1 MNLKKSITSLL
12 IATFGL
18 MQSAPMGFAN
28 PDLDQITHGSGSVS
42 VDGDTYNFQQNS
54 DKLVARFNSFDI
66 AGHETTNILQPSAAS
81 AALFRI
87 LGQDP
92 SQIFG
97 TLNANGQLFLLNP
110 NGIMFGPTA
119 QVNVGGLVATSLDM
133 KDSDFL
139 AGNYQFDGAS
149 AGGLG
154 LVTNQG
160 SLTARD
166 GGYLALLGPAVSNSG
181 LMTADGGSVL
191 LGAGNAATLSIDGR
205 GMMNIAVDEATLA
218 GVTDANGVSVKDAAA
233 NSGTLRADGGLVKVS
248 AKAVEGAFDNIINH
262 SGIAQA
268 RSASVQNGVI
278 VFEGGNSGIVRV
290 SGQADATGLGAGQTG
305 GRVEVTGELVGVA
318 DGAVLDVSGAN
329 GGGAVL
335 VGGDYQGKGTL
346 ATAKETII
354 ASGAALKADAVTN
367 GNGGQIVVWSDEAT
381 KYYGN
386 LSARGGSEGGNGGF
400 AEVSGKEN
408 LLFQGGADLGAPNG
422 QSGTLLLD
430 PRDIVIHDGV
440 APPNRDDAQIGDSQ
454 LIFGDGAA
462 NSTFDI
468 NEATIE
474 ALTGNVI
481 LQARRDFTMNDL
493 TDNTL
498 GLTSLTAGESIVVQA
513 GRHLTFADTADSIVT
528 QGADIHLEAD
538 SLHSDLNPADGTG
551 TMTLGGLNS
560 NGGNITLIG
569 ADFALNS
576 AVNAAAGNIAIANSV
591 NASAM
596 GLGTAAGA
604 QLTDAEL
611 DLIASTGTVTLG
623 QATTKGT
630 DGAGTGAVVLTNG
643 AITLD
648 ELTLDAKNVT
658 LVSSSTINDD
668 DDTGVSLATTGSLS
682 MTSNGAIGALGGAQ
696 GLNLDVDALTVTSTG
711 GNAITVKNAGTS
723 SMTVDAATGG
733 TGNISITQ
741 DANDIA
747 AGAIS
752 TTGNVNLTAA
762 TGAITDA
769 NAGVNNITAAAL
781 TAAAATGVD
790 LDTTVTDL
798 TASTSGAGNIN
809 LDEADGANVLNV
821 AASNGDATVT
831 SATGSLAVTT
841 VSATGTANLTA
852 TTGAITDANGST
864 NNITSTALV
873 ASSAAGVD
881 LDTTVTDLSAA
892 TSGAGNINLDE
903 ADGANV
909 LNVAASNGNATV
921 TTAAGDLNVTTVS
934 ASDTV
939 TLTAA
944 AGAITDAN
952 GGANNVTASKLLL
965 QTLNGIGTNG
975 NRFDTT
981 VSNLE
986 ASNTN
991 NGVFIDNSGDLT
1003 IGGVSGG
1010 VTGVSNAD
1018 TAIKVFTTGS
1028 LNVQENVTHSG
1039 NGTVRL
1045 ASLGAGA
1052 GRDVTVAANVT
1063 SQGGDVI
1070 VAAGDD
1076 LTMTGSSVIST
1087 TGTGMIAVLAGE
1099 NLNDSETLFTQ
1110 DGNANGDLTMSSG
1123 SAIRTN
1129 RGDIAAVATGSAAI
1143 AVIDAN
1149 QDANGTIG
1157 NVLLGAATGAITDAN
1172 GVTNNINASG
1182 LTAVASTGV
1191 DLDTTI
1197 TDLTATTGG
1206 AGNININE
1214 ADGLN
1219 VLVASALNGNTT
1231 VTSTTGDINVT
1242 TVDAIGGTAT
1252 FTASSGAIT
1261 DANLGVNSVTA
1272 TNLVASAASGIGTN
1286 ANRLETTVSN
1296 LEAAGG
1302 LGGVFVSNTGG
1313 LTIGGITAMN
1323 GVSATGSDIK
1333 VTASSPLTV
1342 NEAVS
1347 NTGGGNV
1354 VLGAL
1359 GNAAADDLTVNA
1371 NVSASGGNGSVTLGA
1386 GDSVVLANGT
1396 TVSAD
1401 GTGAVNIV
1409 AGEDLTDSDTVF
1421 NQDGN
1426 TGAAGGSILM
1436 NPTSNVETEDGD
1448 ILLDA
1453 ASSVTVANVNAD
1465 SDNDNI
1471 EGTITVLARAGAL
1484 LDGNGADVNFTGDKL
1499 ALTAGGG
1506 IGTNADR
1513 IETSVNKFEA
1523 DGGTGGVFT
1532 ENNKALE
1539 IGDAS
1544 AALTGVTASGSDIK
1558 VFSQGAMTVTEAV
1571 ANTGT
1576 GNIELAAKGSSAADD
1591 LTLNANVAATGG
1603 NGNILLAAGD
1613 TVFVSNGT
1621 TVSALGTGSV
1631 TVAGGENYTDETL
1644 DRDGDADG
1652 EVQMGA
1658 TGAVTSED
1666 GNILIDAR
1674 GNAAISTV
1682 NANADA
1688 DGVLG
1693 NVIVNAV
1700 AGRVNDSNGAAM
1712 NVTGASLL
1720 ARGGQ
1725 GVGTA
1730 ADLIESTVSNFE
1742 ADGGTGGVHLINT
1755 GALVIGGVDAGV
1767 TGVTASGNSIEV
1779 YAQSPLTVNEAVTNT
1794 GGGNIT
1800 LASFGAT
1807 AADDLTLN
1815 ANVAATGGNGAILL
1829 VSGDSTIFNA
1839 GVTAST
1845 VGTGSVTVAAGED
1858 YTDLT
1863 LDQDGNI
1870 GAGGGSI
1877 QMDAA
1882 SSILSEDGNI
1892 NLDAADAANISVL
1905 NAESDVDSSLGNV
1918 TVIARAGAIT
1928 DVNGATLNITADKL
1942 LLNGQTGVAT
1952 GADMMETNVN
1962 ILEAAG
1968 NTGGVFVADQSD
1980 LTIGGFTATTG
1991 VSAGG
1996 GTIHITSQG
2005 AMTVNEAVTNTS
2017 NNLIQLSALG
2027 NDATRDLTLN
2037 ANVSSAAGV
2046 VVLASGDTT
2055 QINNGVTVSVTG
2067 AGGGV
2072 LVFAGEDAADLVQNQ
2087 DGNAGGS
2094 ILMGSNA
2101 EIRTDNGDIRLD
2113 ARNNAQIAVLN
2124 ADANADTT
2132 RGNVDVTARS
2142 GSITDMNAD
2151 TLNVTANGLAMQAAS
2166 GIAANADRLET
2177 SASNLD
2183 ASGGSGGVFVRNDR
2197 DLAIGSGTST
2207 LGTSLT
2213 GVSATG
2219 SDIKITAAGA
2229 LSASETI
2236 ANSGGGNIFLHA
2248 NGATAA
2254 SDLSFN
2260 SGADITATGGN
2271 GSILLT
2277 AGDTAAMGAGS
2288 IASVQGAGTV
2298 TVAAGEDYSDEVLDQ
2313 DGSATGDIMM
2323 TAGSA
2328 VQTQVGNALF
2338 DAARNIQVAQVN
2350 VNSDAN
2356 GTIGDVAMLA
2366 RAGAVTDADGA
2377 TLNITADDLTIQAAS
2392 GVAVDGDR
2400 LETQVAKFES
2410 NAGTGG
2416 LFVSNTGNLEIGSAS
2431 AGFSGLTATGSDIK
2445 VTATGSMNV
2454 TENVAN
2460 SGGGDI
2466 LLASNG
2472 NAASNDMTVNADVT
2486 ATGGNG
2492 NITISAGDTLD
2503 VEAGRTVSASGTG
2516 DISLLAGENLA
2527 DSEAVFNQDGSA
2539 TGDVNLKVNNILLT
2553 ESVVKSDDG
2562 DILIDAARNVLV
2574 TTVNADGNADN
2585 TRGNV
2590 TLRGRA
2596 GSITDNNDGIS
2607 ANKLNVTA
2615 NLLGMEAASGIA
2627 TNANRLETRAVNLE
2641 AAGGTGGIFV
2651 ENQQSL
2657 RIGGVSGALNGLSAT
2672 GSDIKVFT
2680 TGAMIMDEQI
2690 VNTGG
2695 GNIQMAAKGATAA
2708 EDMTIGANIAATGGN
2723 GSIILAAGDTIVQN
2737 AGTEVSAAGTGSV
2750 TMAAGED
2757 FTDETLDQDGA
2768 ATGDI
2773 LQASGATVSSQ
2784 DGNITMDA
2792 ARHVNLSLADA
2803 DRNADATLGNVRVLA
2818 RSGAITDSN
2827 AAALNVLANT
2837 LELQSGQGIA
2847 ADADRLETTVNNV
2860 EAAGG
2865 TGGVF
2870 IQESD
2875 ALTIGGVTA
2884 SLSGV
2889 TASGNAIKITSEGDM
2904 TLSEAVSQT
2913 VSGSDILLA
2922 ARGAGAN
2929 VNVNAAVAASGGN
2942 GNITVAANESVAMNA
2957 SGSISAAGTGAVNVL
2972 AGENLTD
2979 SEAVFNRDG
2988 GATGD
2993 VTMNTASSISSQNG
3007 NIRVDA
3013 QDSLSL
3019 STVNA
3024 DSNADATIGNV
3035 ALRARTGSITDTN
3048 GAAMN
3053 ITAQDLLM
3061 QAGTSIAANAD
3072 RLETQAANLAAVA
3085 DAGGLFVSNTGA
3097 LTITQLTE
3105 IAMADGRVITG
3116 LSSTAGGDLITTATG
3131 AMTVDQAVTAAG
3143 GGQVLLASNGT
3154 AATNDLNLNA
3164 SVAATGGNGIIT
3176 LAAGDTVTFAPGIS
3190 ASAAGTGNVNVL
3202 AGENLSDSETVFNQ
3216 DGNAGGDIVM
3226 GLGSSINSQDG
3237 NILADARDN
3246 AAIDTLNANSN
3257 ADATAGDVT
3266 VRARAG
3272 AITDVNAAAMNITGR
3287 NLSMTAATGIASA
3300 ADELETAV
3308 ARMEAQNGTGGIFT
3322 NNTGALE
3329 IGNVDAAL
3337 TGIQNAGGDVRII
3350 GDSSITVNEAMANT
3364 GGGNTSITGNGAVA
3378 GDSLIINAN
3387 IANTGGN
3394 GNMTLSAGDEI
3405 LVNGSSVVSAAGTGA
3420 ITATSG
3426 TGVAGA
3432 DITMAP
3438 GSAFRSEDGNILMT
3452 ADGDANIAEVNAD
3465 SDADSAR
3472 GDVTVNANGNG
3483 GANGD
3488 ILDTNDAPLVTNN
3501 ITAATFAA
3509 TAAGN
3514 IGAPAD
3520 PIEVNA
3526 ATIGPLTSGGS
3537 TNLNLTG
3544 SNTLLQN
3551 ANIAGALNLTGIG
3564 DLTIENNTVG
3574 GNASLDM
3581 GGSIFGGALPSDDM
3595 TAHNFFLFARTGILG
3610 TPDLPLHLI
3619 SNGDSISVFAGAE
3632 LQGNSVNI
3640 HSNVSRDG
3648 LHFMNV
3654 PPGIVQINNGIAGG
3668 ENIQSYTKSISGNY
3682 ELFLTE
3688 SQSFGSYGQI
3698 RPSETEV
3705 LPMLTADQGQN
3716 TRTMSVPMIETD
3728 VVSELEVVL
3737 KPVAMVDDAEARKK
3751 AEEAARLQAAAQAEA
3766 ARLAAARIEAERLE
3780 AARQAAA
3787 QAEAA
3792 RIAAAQAEAAR
3803 MAAAQAEAARLEA
3816 LRLEAARLAAQQVPV
3831 QPVAPAPGTAV
3842 PTTPNLQQPVQQP
3855 QGGFTN
3861 LPFRNAFQNMFRPG
3875 GLRQVQVEE
3884 TPAPAGASD
3893 NTAAGDGSASSNQ

>member
-42 VDGDTYNFQQNS
+42 VDGDIYNFQQNS
-54 DKLVARFNSFDI
+54 DRLVARFNSFDI

-154 LVTNQG
+154 LVANQG

-218 GVTDANGVSVKDAAA
+218 GVTDANGLPVKDAAA

-268 RSASVQNGVI
+268 RSASVRNGVI
-278 VFEGGNSGIVRV
+278 VFEGGDSGIVRV
-290 SGQADATGLGAGQTG
+290 SGQADATGLGGGQTG

-318 DGAVLDVSGAN
+318 NGAVLDASGAN

-335 VGGDYQGKGTL
+335 VGGDYQGKGVL
-346 ATAKETII
+346 ANAKETII
-354 ASGAALKADAVTN
+354 ASGATLKADAVTN

-381 KYYGN
+381 RYYGN
-386 LSARGGSEGGNGGF
+386 LSARGGSEGGDGGF

-408 LLFQGGADLGAPNG
+408 LLFRGTADLGAPNG
-422 QSGTLLLD
+422 ASGTLLLD
-430 PRDIVIHDGV
+430 PLNITIRNGS
-440 APPNRDDAQIGDSQ
+440 APPPKDDAQIGDSQ
-454 LIFGDGAA
+454 ILFGDGAA
-462 NSTFDI
+462 TSYEI
-468 NEATIE
+468 NEGTLE
-474 ALTGNVI
+474 ALTANVI
-481 LQARRDFTMNDL
+481 LQAQQDVLMENL

-498 GLTSLTAGESIVVQA
+498 NMANLTAGESFTIQA
-513 GRHLTFADTADSIVT
+513 GRDITFASTGDTIVT
-528 QGADIHLEAD
+528 GGGAIHLEAD
-538 SLHSDLNPADGTG
+538 SPHSTAGAADGSG
-551 TMTLGGLNS
+551 TLTLGGLNS
-560 NGGNITLIG
+560 NGGAITLIG
-569 ADFALNS
+569 ANFALNT
-576 AVNAAAGNIAIANSV
+576 AVIAGAGNVAIANSV

-596 GLGTAAGA
+596 ALGTAAGA
-604 QLTDAEL
+604 QLTDTEL
-611 DLIASTGTVTLG
+611 DLIASTGTLTLG

-630 DGAGTGAVVLTNG
+630 DGAGTGSVVLTNG

-648 ELTLDAKNVT
+648 ELTLDAKNVS
-658 LVSSSTINDD
+658 LISSSTINDD
-668 DDTGVSLATTGSLS
+668 DDAGVSLATTGSLS
-682 MTSNGAIGALGGAQ
+682 LTSNGAIGALGGAQ
-696 GLNLDVDALTVTSTG
+696 GLDLDVDALTVTSTG
-711 GNAITVKNAGTS
+711 GNAVTVKNAGTS
-723 SMTVDAATGG
+723 TMTVDAATGG
-733 TGNISITQ
+733 AGNISITQ

-752 TTGNVNLTAA
+752 TTGNVNLTAMA
-762 TGAITDA
+762 GAITDA
-769 NAGVNNITAAAL
+769 NAAANNITAAAL
-781 TAAAATGVD
+781 IASSATGVD
-790 LDTTVTDL
+790 LDTTVTNL
-798 TASTSGAGNIN
+798 TATTSGAGNIILN
-809 LDEADGANVLNV
+809 EADGANVLNV

-831 SATGSLAVTT
+831 STTGDLAVTT
-841 VSATGTANLTA
+841 VSATGTASLTA
-852 TTGAITDANGST
+852 TAGAITDANAAA
-864 NNITSTALV
+864 NNITAASLV
-873 ASSAAGVD
+873 ASSATGVD
-881 LDTTVTDLSAA
+881 LDTTVT
-892 TSGAGNINLDE
+892 N
-903 ADGANV
+903 
-909 LNVAASNGNATV
+909 
-921 TTAAGDLNVTTVS
+921 
-934 ASDTV
+934 
-939 TLTAA
+939 
-944 AGAITDAN
+944 
-952 GGANNVTASKLLL
+952 
-965 QTLNGIGTNG
+965 
-975 NRFDTT
+975 
-981 VSNLE
+981 
-986 ASNTN
+986 
-991 NGVFIDNSGDLT
+991 
-1003 IGGVSGG
+1003 
-1010 VTGVSNAD
+1010 
-1018 TAIKVFTTGS
+1018 
-1028 LNVQENVTHSG
+1028 
-1039 NGTVRL
+1039 
-1045 ASLGAGA
+1045 
-1052 GRDVTVAANVT
+1052 
-1063 SQGGDVI
+1063 
-1070 VAAGDD
+1070 
-1076 LTMTGSSVIST
+1076 
-1087 TGTGMIAVLAGE
+1087 
-1099 NLNDSETLFTQ
+1099 
-1110 DGNANGDLTMSSG
+1110 
-1123 SAIRTN
+1123 
-1129 RGDIAAVATGSAAI
+1129 
-1143 AVIDAN
+1143 
-1149 QDANGTIG
+1149 
-1157 NVLLGAATGAITDAN
+1157 
-1172 GVTNNINASG
+1172 
-1182 LTAVASTGV
+1182 
-1191 DLDTTI
+1191 
-1197 TDLTATTGG
+1197 LTATTSG

-1219 VLVASALNGNTT
+1219 VLAASALNGNTT
-1231 VTSTTGDINVT
+1231 VTSTTGNINVT

-1252 FTASSGAIT
+1252 LTAFSGAIT

-1286 ANRLETTVSN
+1286 TNRLETTVSN

-1323 GVSATGSDIK
+1323 GVTATGSDIK

-1359 GNAAADDLTVNA
+1359 GNAATDDLTVNA

-1401 GTGAVNIV
+1401 GTGGVSIV
-1409 AGEDLTDSDTVF
+1409 AGEDLTDSETIF

-1448 ILLDA
+1448 ILIDA

-1484 LDGNGADVNFTGDKL
+1484 LDGNGADVNFTGNKL

-1523 DGGTGGVFT
+1523 DGGTGGVFV

-1544 AALTGVTASGSDIK
+1544 ATLTGVTASGSDIK
-1558 VFSQGAMTVTEAV
+1558 VFAQGPMTVTEAV
-1571 ANTGT
+1571 TNTGG
-1576 GNIELAAKGSSAADD
+1576 GNIELASKGSSAADD

-1603 NGNILLAAGD
+1603 NGNVLLAAGD

-1621 TVSALGTGSV
+1621 TVSALGTGAV
-1631 TVAGGENYTDETL
+1631 TVAAGENYTDETL

-1658 TGAVTSED
+1658 AGAVTSED

-1700 AGRVNDSNGAAM
+1700 AGRVTDANGAAM

-1779 YAQSPLTVNEAVTNT
+1779 YAQSPLTVNETVTNT

-1800 LASFGAT
+1800 LASLGAT
-1807 AADDLTLN
+1807 GADDLTLN
-1815 ANVAATGGNGAILL
+1815 ANVAATGGNGSILL

-1839 GVTAST
+1839 GVTASA

-1892 NLDAADAANISVL
+1892 NLDAADAGSVSVL

-1918 TVIARAGAIT
+1918 TIIARAGAIT
-1928 DVNGATLNITADKL
+1928 DANGATLNITADKL
-1942 LLNGQTGVAT
+1942 LLNGQTGVAAS
-1952 GADMMETNVN
+1952 ADMMETNVN
-1962 ILEAAG
+1962 VLEAAG
-1968 NTGGVFVADQSD
+1968 NSGGVFVADQSD
-1980 LTIGGFTATTG
+1980 LTIGGFTAMTG
-1991 VSAGG
+1991 VSAAG

-2101 EIRTDNGDIRLD
+2101 VIRTDDGDIRLD

-2124 ADANADTT
+2124 ADANADAT
-2132 RGNVDVTARS
+2132 RGNVDITART
-2142 GSITDMNAD
+2142 GSIIDMNAD
-2151 TLNVTANGLAMQAAS
+2151 TLNVTANGLAIQAAA

-2177 SASNLD
+2177 SVSNLD
-2183 ASGGSGGVFVRNDR
+2183 ASGGSGGVFIRNDR
-2197 DLAIGSGTST
+2197 DLAIGGGASA
-2207 LGTSLT
+2207 LGASLT

-2219 SDIKITAAGA
+2219 SDIKVTAAGA
-2229 LSASETI
+2229 MTVSENVV
-2236 ANSGGGNIFLHA
+2236 NSGGGNIFLHA
-2248 NGATAA
+2248 NGTTAG
-2254 SDLSFN
+2254 SDLAFN

-2298 TVAAGEDYSDEVLDQ
+2298 TIAAGEDYSDEVLDQ

-2328 VQTQVGNALF
+2328 VQTQVGNALL
-2338 DAARNIQVAQVN
+2338 DAARDIQVAQVN

-2377 TLNITADDLTIQAAS
+2377 ALNITADDLTIQAAS

-2431 AGFSGLTATGSDIK
+2431 AGFSGLTANGSDVK

-2454 TENVAN
+2454 TENVQN
-2460 SGGGDI
+2460 TGGGEI
-2466 LLASNG
+2466 LLASLG
-2472 NAASNDMTVNADVT
+2472 AAASNDVTVNANVT
-2486 ATGGNG
+2486 ASGGNG
-2492 NITISAGDTLD
+2492 NITIAAGDTLD
-2503 VEAGRTVSASGTG
+2503 VETNRTINAAGTG
-2516 DISLLAGENLA
+2516 RIALLAGENLT
-2527 DSEAVFNQDGSA
+2527 DSETAFNQDGNA
-2539 TGDVNLKVNNILLT
+2539 GGDVNLKVDNILLT
-2553 ESVVKSDDG
+2553 ESAVRSEDG
-2562 DILIDAARNVLV
+2562 DILIDARDNVSL
-2574 TTVNADGNADN
+2574 TTVNADSDADS
-2585 TRGNV
+2585 TRGDV
-2590 TLRGRA
+2590 QIMARA
-2596 GSITDNNDGIS
+2596 GAITDNNDGIS
-2607 ANKLNVTA
+2607 ANRMNITA
-2615 NLLGMEAASGIA
+2615 DGLHMEAGTGIA
-2627 TNANRLETRAVNLE
+2627 TNANRLETTANNLE
-2641 AAGGTGGIFV
+2641 AAGGSGGMFV
-2651 ENQQSL
+2651 QNT
-2657 RIGGVSGALNGLSAT
+2657 GALTIGDVTPVNVLTASLSGLTAT
-2672 GSDIKVFT
+2672 GSDVKVFA
-2680 TGAMIMDEQI
+2680 TGAMT
-2690 VNTGG
+2690 VNEGVANSGG
-2695 GNIQMAAKGATAA
+2695 GNIEMAAQGATAA
-2708 EDMTIGANIAATGGN
+2708 EDMTINANIAATGGN
-2723 GSIILAAGDTIVQN
+2723 GNIILAAGDTITQ
-2737 AGTEVSAAGTGSV
+2737 AAATEVSAAGTGAV
-2750 TMAAGED
+2750 TMAAGENYA
-2757 FTDETLDQDGA
+2757 DEALDQDGS

-2803 DRNADATLGNVRVLA
+2803 DRNAAATLGNVRVLA

-2827 AAALNVLANT
+2827 AASLNVLANT
-2837 LELQSGQGIA
+2837 LELQSAQGVA

-2860 EAAGG
+2860 EATGG

-2884 SLSGV
+2884 SLSGI
-2889 TASGNAIKITSEGDM
+2889 TASGNAIKITSEGDL
-2904 TLSEAVSQT
+2904 TISEGVSQT
-2913 VSGSDILLA
+2913 TSGSDVLLA

-2929 VNVNAAVAASGGN
+2929 MNVNAAVSAAGGN
-2942 GNITVAANESVAMNA
+2942 GNITIAANESVAMNA
-2957 SGSISAAGTGAVNVL
+2957 SGSISAAGSGAVNVL

-2979 SEAVFNRDG
+2979 SETVFSRDG
-2988 GATGD
+2988 GAAGD

-3007 NIRVDA
+3007 SIRVDA

-3019 STVNA
+3019 SAVNA
-3024 DSNADATIGNV
+3024 DSNADAAIGDV

-3048 GAAMN
+3048 GAALN
-3053 ITAQDLLM
+3053 ITAQNLLM
-3061 QAGTSIAANAD
+3061 QAGTSIATNAD
-3072 RLETQAANLAAVA
+3072 RLETSAANLAAAA

-3097 LTITQLTE
+3097 LTVTQLTE

-3164 SVAATGGNGIIT
+3164 NVAATGGNGIIT

-3226 GLGSSINSQDG
+3226 GLGSAINSQDG

-3246 AAIDTLNANSN
+3246 AAIDTINANSN
-3257 ADATAGDVT
+3257 ADATEGDVT

-3308 ARMEAQNGTGGIFT
+3308 DRMEAQNGTGGIFT

-3329 IGNVDAAL
+3329 IGNVDGAI
-3337 TGIQNAGGDVRII
+3337 TGVQNAGGDVRII
-3350 GDSSITVNEAMANT
+3350 GNSSITVNEAMANT
-3364 GGGNTSITGNGAVA
+3364 GGGNTTITGNGAAA
-3378 GDSLIINAN
+3378 GDSIIINAN
-3387 IANTGGN
+3387 IANTGGS
-3394 GNMTLSAGDEI
+3394 GSMTLSAGDEI
-3405 LVNGSSVVSAAGTGA
+3405 LVNGASSVSAAGTGA

-3426 TGVAGA
+3426 TGNAGG
-3432 DITMAP
+3432 DITMAA
-3438 GSAFRSEDGNILMT
+3438 GSAFRSEDGNIVLT
-3452 ADGDANIAEVNAD
+3452 ADGDANISEVNAD

-3488 ILDTNDAPLVTNN
+3488 ILDANDAPLVTNN

-3544 SNTLLQN
+3544 ADTLLQN
-3551 ANIAGALNLTGIG
+3551 ANIGGALNLTGIG
-3564 DLTIENNTVG
+3564 NLTIENNTVG
-3574 GNASLDM
+3574 GGAFMDM
-3581 GGSIFGGALPSDDM
+3581 GGSILGGSLPSDDM
-3595 TAHNFFLFARTGILG
+3595 TAQNFFLFARTGILG

-3619 SNGDSISVFAGAE
+3619 SNGGAISVFAGGE

-3640 HSNVSRDG
+3640 HSNITRDG
-3648 LHFMNV
+3648 LQFMNV
-3654 PPGIVQINNGIAGG
+3654 PPGLVQVNHGIAGG
-3668 ENIQSYTKSISGNY
+3668 GNIQSFTKSISGNY

-3698 RPSETEV
+3698 RPTETQV
-3705 LPMLTADQGQN
+3705 MPMLNADQSQN
-3716 TRTMSVPMIETD
+3716 TRTMSVPMVETD

-3737 KPVAMVDDAEARKK
+3737 KPITVVDDAEARRK

-3766 ARLAAARIEAERLE
+3766 ARLAAARLEAERLE

-3792 RIAAAQAEAAR
+3792 RLAAAQAEAAR
-3803 MAAAQAEAARLEA
+3803 LAAAQAEAARLEA
-3816 LRLEAARLAAQQVPV
+3816 IRLEAARRAAQQVPV
-3831 QPVAPAPGTAV
+3831 QPVTGTTAPTV
-3842 PTTPNLQQPVQQP
+3842 TPNVQPPAQS

-3861 LPFRNAFQNMFRPG
+3861 LPLRNAFQNLFRPG

-3884 TPAPAGASD
+3884 APAPAGASD
-3893 NTAAGDGSASSNQ
+3893 NAVAAEGSSSSNQ